1 MSAVPAVRAP
11 AGSGPLLEAA
21 RSLWP
26 LVGEQW
32 GLSGGVL
39 EGVGG
44 ALAHAPMAGG
54 EAPIWPENEGF
65 APPLVLVGLASAD
78 MVARAV
84 RERTGSLQY
93 LPHIFVIE
101 PRAEVALAA
110 LARLS
115 AADGEGAVQELLQA
129 PGVEWFV
136 GPEGMANFETWLK
149 GHGDDPLPKQVA
161 MCGAPPEVGQA
172 VARLLGEAHARQQSL
187 LREQAGTLR
196 EWANSRQRREA
207 VRRRWRDGESLRVL
221 VCASRFSTYM
231 RHSAADLV
239 KTLEGLGHQAVLL
252 TEPDDHTRQTQ
263 LHYTRAII
271 GFDPDGIVLLNYFR
285 PQLGPVM
292 PPHIP
297 VITWAQDA
305 MGHFFAGADTPR
317 AGALDFVAGMLYPE
331 LRDRLGV
338 PESRMLAWPNAVS
351 TVKFHRGPV
360 GDGFEHLRC
369 DVAMMTRHSELPEVY
384 IRKRIS
390 EIGEQTPAG
399 RSIAMLE
406 SRVPVVLVRAERDQL
421 WLVRAMRAE
430 CEAILRE
437 AHGRPAT
444 PSMIET
450 LLQQIAMPLADLH
463 YRQQAATW
471 AASVCERNGWCLHLY
486 GSGWEDHPQLAK
498 FARGELAHGEE
509 LRAAYQLAGVTIHAS
524 ARGIYHQRVAEAA
537 MSGGLPIVRR
547 SFEEIDRARWF
558 QLNAMVGKV
567 QPHDQTSDGR
577 PRFMIADSD
586 GLMRVA
592 SLWGR
597 CGLELGADGLVSPTA
612 YEMDVL
618 KNCALGKPKLPHEDS
633 AWPLVDIGEVGFA
646 SEAEL
651 EAIVRK
657 AKGSS
662 WRDAWS
668 AAIDARMRERF
679 AMDRF
684 AQGMIDLVRT
694 SFL

>member
-26 LVGEQW
+26 LVGERW

-54 EAPIWPENEGF
+54 EAPIWPKNEGF

-78 MVARAV
+78 VVGRAV
-84 RERTGSLQY
+84 RERTGILHY
-93 LPHIFVIE
+93 LPRIIVIE

-110 LARLS
+110 MARF
-115 AADGEGAVQELLQA
+115 AASDGEDAARELLQA
-129 PGVEWFV
+129 PAVEWFV
-136 GPEGMANFETWLK
+136 GPQGMESFEAWLEE
-149 GHGDDPLPKQVA
+149 HSDDPLPKNVA
-161 MCGAPPEVGQA
+161 MSGAAPEVGQA
-172 VARLLGEAHARQQSL
+172 VARLLGEAHARQQAL
-187 LREQAGTLR
+187 LREHAGTLR

-207 VRRRWRDGESLRVL
+207 VRQRWREGESLRLL
-221 VCASRFSTYM
+221 VCTSRFSTYM

-239 KTLEGLGHQAVLL
+239 KTLQGLGHEAMLL

-263 LHYTRAII
+263 LHYTRAVI
-271 GFDPDGIVLLNYFR
+271 GFDPDGMVMLNYLR
-285 PQLGPVM
+285 PQIGPAL
-292 PPHIP
+292 PPHLP

-305 MGHFFAGADTPR
+305 MAHFFSGANAPR
-317 AGALDFVAGMLYPE
+317 AGTLDFVAGMLYPE
-331 LRDRLGV
+331 IRDRLGV
-338 PESRMLAWPNAVS
+338 PETRMLAWPNAVS
-351 TVKFHRGPV
+351 PEKFHHGPV
-360 GDGFEHLRC
+360 GDGCEHLRC

-384 IRKRIS
+384 ARKRMA
-390 EIGEQTPAG
+390 EVGEQSPGG
-399 RSIAMLE
+399 RAIAMLE
-406 SRVPVVLVRAERDQL
+406 TRVTEVLARAEREQL
-421 WLVRAMRAE
+421 WLVRAMRIE

-437 AHGRPAT
+437 ANGRPAT
-444 PSMIET
+444 PAMIEA
-450 LLQQIAMPLADLH
+450 LLQQIAMPLADLY
-463 YRQQAATW
+463 YRQQAARW
-471 AASVCERNGWCLHLY
+471 AVSVCERNGWRLHLY

-498 FARGELAHGEE
+498 YARGELAHGEE

-597 CGLELGADGLVSPTA
+597 CGLTLGADGLVSPTA
-612 YEMDVL
+612 YEMDML
-618 KNCALGKPKLPHEDS
+618 KNCPLGKAKTPDEDS
-633 AWPLVDIGEVGFA
+633 AWPFVDIGEVGFA
-646 SEAEL
+646 NEAEL

-657 AKGSS
+657 GRGSS

-668 AAIDARMRERF
+668 AAIDTRMRERF